1 MVVRHLF
8 YPPPL
13 SPHPTIS
20 HFFWGTLYIG
30 RLMDGQ
36 IILYSLKL
44 EFKVV
49 QSHCPVSQRERRHEK
64 KLLFFWILSEFPAL
78 LPSLSQIWTK
88 SKRAAFFFA
97 THSQTRSIICT
108 RNRAQRVSCLL
119 FLERKSLWRSPWWDR
134 QLSGLRRGRP
144 SQAPGGQKLQ
154 NPNRRGVF

>member
-1 MVVRHLF
+1 MRHLF

-13 SPHPTIS
+13 SPHPTNS

-88 SKRAAFFFA
+88 SKRAAFFSRRIPRREALFVHG
-97 THSQTRSIICT
+97 TELRECL
-108 RNRAQRVSCLL
+108 VSC
-119 FLERKSLWRSPWWDR
+119 FWNENPCEDR
-134 QLSGLRRGRP
+134 HDETD
-144 SQAPGGQKLQ
+144 
-154 NPNRRGVF
+154 N

>member
-1 MVVRHLF
+1 MRHLF

-64 KLLFFWILSEFPAL
+64 KLLFFWILSE
-78 LPSLSQIWTK
+78 LPSPPPLPPIWTT
-88 SKRAAFFFA
+88 STIF
-97 THSQTRSIICT
+97 
-108 RNRAQRVSCLL
+108 
-119 FLERKSLWRSPWWDR
+119 
-134 QLSGLRRGRP
+134 
-144 SQAPGGQKLQ
+144 
-154 NPNRRGVF
+154 

>member
-1 MVVRHLF
+1 MRHLF

-64 KLLFFWILSEFPAL
+64 SCCSFGFCPNFLPFSPPSPKFGQNPKEQHFFSRRIPRREALFVHGTELRECL
-78 LPSLSQIWTK
+78 
-88 SKRAAFFFA
+88 
-97 THSQTRSIICT
+97 
-108 RNRAQRVSCLL
+108 VSC
-119 FLERKSLWRSPWWDR
+119 FWNENPCEDR
-134 QLSGLRRGRP
+134 HDETD
-144 SQAPGGQKLQ
+144 
-154 NPNRRGVF
+154 N

>member
-1 MVVRHLF
+1 MRHLF

-49 QSHCPVSQRERRHEK
+49 QSHCPVSQRERRHEIK
-64 KLLFFWILSEFPAL
+64 AAVLLDFVRISCPSPLPLLNLDKIQKSSIFFSRRIPRREAL
-78 LPSLSQIWTK
+78 FVHGTELRECL
-88 SKRAAFFFA
+88 
-97 THSQTRSIICT
+97 
-108 RNRAQRVSCLL
+108 VSC
-119 FLERKSLWRSPWWDR
+119 FWNENPCEDR
-134 QLSGLRRGRP
+134 HDETD
-144 SQAPGGQKLQ
+144 
-154 NPNRRGVF
+154 N